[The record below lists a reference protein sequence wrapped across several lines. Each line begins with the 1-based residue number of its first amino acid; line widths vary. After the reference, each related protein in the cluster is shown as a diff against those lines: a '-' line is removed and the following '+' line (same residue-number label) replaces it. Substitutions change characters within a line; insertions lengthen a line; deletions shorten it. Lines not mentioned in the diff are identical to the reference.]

1 MKSKSS
7 QRKLFMRIITTPI
20 RALCKA
26 RDLYVRGLTE
36 YGDRMN
42 LGNVMAVQ
50 GTSQCSG
57 LPRSFS
63 VSTARST
70 QNEDL
75 PELFRAASARSTGN
89 RADDMDCGAGPRAM
103 PPRSSSVAMGRI
115 DEDRPYI
122 NFGDQDIFN
131 SGKNGIMYPRS
142 RSHAVTYSTRL
153 F

>member
-7 QRKLFMRIITTPI
+7 QRKMFMRIITTPI

-26 RDLYVRGLTE
+26 RDLYVRGLTQ

-63 VSTARST
+63 VS
-70 QNEDL
+70 
-75 PELFRAASARSTGN
+75 SARSTGN
-89 RADDMDCGAGPRAM
+89 RADHMDCGAGPRAM

-131 SGKNGIMYPRS
+131 SGKNGINYPRS
-142 RSHAVTYSTRL
+142 RSHAVTYSRRL
-153 F
+153 L

>member
-1 MKSKSS
+1 MKSKAS

-20 RALCKA
+20 RALSKA
-26 RDLYVRGLTE
+26 RDLYVKSLSD

-42 LGNVMAVQ
+42 LGNVMAAAQ
-50 GTSQCSG
+50 GTSHVSG
-57 LPRSFS
+57 LPKSFS
-63 VSTARST
+63 VNSARST
-70 QNEDL
+70 KNEDL
-75 PELFRAASARSTGN
+75 PELFRAASARST
-89 RADDMDCGAGPRAM
+89 ADIVGSGAGPRAM